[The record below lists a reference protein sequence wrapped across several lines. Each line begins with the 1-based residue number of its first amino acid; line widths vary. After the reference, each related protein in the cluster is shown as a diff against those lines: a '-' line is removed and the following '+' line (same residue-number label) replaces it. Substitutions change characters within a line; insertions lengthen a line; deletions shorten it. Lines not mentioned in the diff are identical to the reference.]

1 MLILKSF
8 VLRTVAM
15 SDTQLNGEDS
25 TTNVIDEV
33 APESD
38 ETTPKRE
45 QGIIVAVKEG
55 VAFLRYE

>member
-1 MLILKSF
+1 MPVFKSF

-15 SDTQLNGEDS
+15 SDTQLNGDDS
-25 TTNVIDEV
+25 TTNAVDEL
-33 APESD
+33 APNSD